1 MAGNFF
7 GFDNL
12 IFQLFIECVR
22 KHITTSTVQQREKN
36 ELNFPNDFWSRCAIS
51 ILMNWKW
58 WEEAKYQNIIALQSL
73 RFGLHSKW
81 QRINITFNLRLF
93 FPNNELNGVIIFN
106 EQFHFIEWT
115 TSSYHRL
122 NPSNASLRLFCCCGN
137 GIAREQ
143 MVTAKSLNKCN
154 IKSPRL
160 RSMQTRIKTA
170 ANALHPHVLVLYC
183 LILLLSMWH
192 RLCKSAANTYKG
204 FEFITF
210 NRDQFYWC
218 TPANQSAS
226 QICLCT
232 MFFLHLFIS
241 DIGS

>member
-1 MAGNFF
+1 
-7 GFDNL
+7 
-12 IFQLFIECVR
+12 
-22 KHITTSTVQQREKN
+22 
-36 ELNFPNDFWSRCAIS
+36 
-51 ILMNWKW
+51 MNWKW
-58 WEEAKYQNIIALQSL
+58 WEEAKYQSIIALQSL

-204 FEFITF
+204 FWVYHF
-210 NRDQFYWC
+210 
-218 TPANQSAS
+218 QSRSILLVHAS
-226 QICLCT
+226 QPVSFSNLL
-232 MFFLHLFIS
+232 MHNVFLTFIYIWYGLVKIILRS
-241 DIGS
+241 HIFMNVI

>member
-1 MAGNFF
+1 
-7 GFDNL
+7 
-12 IFQLFIECVR
+12 
-22 KHITTSTVQQREKN
+22 
-36 ELNFPNDFWSRCAIS
+36 
-51 ILMNWKW
+51 MNWKW
-58 WEEAKYQNIIALQSL
+58 WEEAKYQSIIALQSL

-122 NPSNASLRLFCCCGN
+122 NPSNASLRLFCFCGN

-204 FEFITF
+204 LSLSIEINFIGARQPTSQLLKSAYAQCFSYIYLYLIWARKNYFTF
-210 NRDQFYWC
+210 AHFYERNLDL
-218 TPANQSAS
+218 AYFAS
-226 QICLCT
+226 KHTHAHLLIFNLC
-232 MFFLHLFIS
+232 
-241 DIGS
+241 